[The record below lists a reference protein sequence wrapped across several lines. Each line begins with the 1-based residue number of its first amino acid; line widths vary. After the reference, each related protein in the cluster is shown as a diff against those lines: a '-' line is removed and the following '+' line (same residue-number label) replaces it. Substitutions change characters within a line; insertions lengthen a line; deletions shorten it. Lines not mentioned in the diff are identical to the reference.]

1 MDQNTLRNIVEAAIL
16 TSEVPVT
23 INQIQS
29 LFDPDEKPSAND
41 VQQALKQLAQQCEGR
56 AVELKQIGQGYRYQS
71 REDYSEWLQRLS
83 EIRPRRYSRA
93 LMETLSIIAFR
104 QPVTRGDIESIRG
117 VSVSTEI
124 MRTLLTNEWI
134 EQAGYKEVPGRPAL
148 FVTTA
153 KFLEYFNLQ
162 SLQDLPALDLLERQA
177 AKAAQAAKDGDSSQ
191 PL

>member
-1 MDQNTLRNIVEAAIL
+1 MDQQTLRNIVEAAVL

-29 LFDPDEKPSAND
+29 LFAQDEKPSVRD
-41 VQQALKQLAQQCEGR
+41 IRQALEQLSDQCEGR

-71 REDYSEWLQRLS
+71 REAYSAWLQKLS

-104 QPVTRGDIESIRG
+104 QPVTRGDIESVRG

-177 AKAAQAAKDGDSSQ
+177 AKAAKEGESSKS
-191 PL
+191 L